1 MTGVERVAR
10 MKGSR
15 NARTGIRIHNA
26 RTKGRRL
33 RLTRKQVVVTVL
45 MLCLFMGSSI
55 GYVWCNFEGT
65 RLGYDLS
72 ELKNE
77 EMRLQEINR
86 KLKVELAT
94 LLSPEKLEKVAVKEL
109 GMVHPTPEQIATL
122 R

>member
-1 MTGVERVAR
+1 MTGVERIAR

-15 NARTGIRIHNA
+15 NARTGVRIHNA
-26 RTKGRRL
+26 RTRRKKL
-33 RLTRKQVVVTVL
+33 RLTRKQVFITIL
-45 MLCLFMGSSI
+45 LLCLFMGSGI

-72 ELKNE
+72 ELKTE

-86 KLKVELAT
+86 RLKVELAT
-94 LLSPEKLEKVAVKEL
+94 LRSPEKLETIAVRNL
-109 GMVHPTPEQIATL
+109 GMSHPTPEQIVTL